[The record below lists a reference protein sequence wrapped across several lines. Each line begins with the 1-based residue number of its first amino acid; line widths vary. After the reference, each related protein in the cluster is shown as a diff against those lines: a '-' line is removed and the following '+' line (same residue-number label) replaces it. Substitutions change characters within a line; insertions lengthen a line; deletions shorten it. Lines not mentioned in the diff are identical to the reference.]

1 VTQRTVCIGN
11 SFLLRENKA
20 SLHWTAILFTDQDEF
35 RQSLLSSEV
44 PRLTENLLEDPES
57 YVRASA
63 VTAVG
68 HLAFITYFAPESSVV
83 GNQYN
88 KEV

>member
-1 VTQRTVCIGN
+1 MLQ
-11 SFLLRENKA
+11 ENKA
-20 SLHWTAILFTDQDEF
+20 TLLWIAVLFTDRDEF
-35 RQSLLSSEV
+35 RQSLLSSAV

-68 HLAFITYFAPESSVV
+68 HLAFITHFAPESPVV